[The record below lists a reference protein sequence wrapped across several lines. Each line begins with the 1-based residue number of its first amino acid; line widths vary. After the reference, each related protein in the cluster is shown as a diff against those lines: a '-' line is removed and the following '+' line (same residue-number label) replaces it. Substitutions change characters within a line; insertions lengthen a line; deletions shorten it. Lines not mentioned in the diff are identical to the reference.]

1 MGRPLWK
8 TKAGNLGTIQEQTFY
23 QLQMEATDPDGGD
36 VNYAI
41 VAGSLPPG
49 LVMYENGSILGN
61 PKEIYYLRG
70 VPQDVSEDVTSTFC
84 CRATSTSTNQ
94 ITDRTFS
101 ITVTGEDPPV
111 ITTPDQELA
120 RVLDG
125 RFFSYQLEAIDLDNE
140 PISWAITSGTLPG
153 GLTLDPNTGIISGYV
168 QPEVNLK
175 VEGTVGWS
183 SEGRWDEF
191 PWQFGSSF
199 LSKSYQFE
207 VQATDGK
214 SYDGARY
221 TIYVYAQGNMR
232 ADNGDITIDDDEFLT
247 ADLEVNHT
255 PVLLTKP
262 SDLGTYA
269 ADNYFAYR
277 FEAKDFDDDIVN
289 FTLLVA
295 ASTGWDPLYD
305 LSFAYPVMPS
315 GHGHNPAL
323 IGQAGSFDAGLFD
336 AGEFTLPPGLTLNTE
351 TGWLYGQIPSQVLG
365 QIDYKFAIRVYKRD
379 YPQYISGLTYFTM
392 TLVNDLRYFISWDT
406 DSDLGE
412 IKTGAI
418 SEKFVS
424 ASNGLGRSL
433 IYTLVYDDDVDTKLP
448 QGLSL
453 TSDGLIVGRP
463 SFELTSYDKG
473 ATTFDVNVRQLGVLI
488 GQTTFDREYD
498 FKVKASDSNGELVA
512 YRTFKITITPDS
524 YGPYESLYLKSMPG
538 LEDKEIV
545 RQAISNTDVI
555 PNEILY
561 RNSDPYFGR
570 SRDLRMLLLSG
581 IKASTMTQYV
591 QAMAT
596 NHYRKKFRFSDFKVA
611 RALNDDQSVA
621 YEVVYAEILDD
632 QMESNTVSAPNVI
645 DFTGRIK
652 RDTTVDTS
660 KMIVD
665 NNLDSLDGKSDKVVY
680 PSSLINM
687 RNKMIAD
694 LSLSVLEPLPR
705 WMTSKQEDGRIIG
718 WVPAVVVAY
727 VKPGEGARVAFN
739 IERNNSNINLVSF
752 EVDRYILDNNL
763 SKYYDATNGTY
774 NESEVTTF
782 DTEVSPFEEPVGIV
796 DFAVSSPFNQ
806 IDGLTEEFVRNTL
819 GGLDGINDT
828 YEGKKIIFALQE
840 NYPGYILDENQGWTR
855 NLNSWDDAGW
865 EDTVNG
871 WDHYEVIPGYIDS
884 LDNSTENQR
893 SGIWLITKDSGDL
906 LRLELV
912 TTVDAGQTVQVKYG
926 VRYGGFIMRY
936 GPLPKFDAGE
946 TVPRYEKYQ
955 PVDVAIATTF
965 DNNMTRFINNIS
977 IYQDPDE
984 DDKYL
989 AFPRENIWA

>member
-1 MGRPLWK
+1 MGKPLWK

-36 VNYAI
+36 VEYAI

-49 LVMYENGSILGN
+49 LVMYENGSIIGN
-61 PKEIYYLRG
+61 PKELYYLRG

-84 CRATSTSTNQ
+84 CRATSSSTNQ

-125 RFFSYQLEAIDLDNE
+125 EFFSYQLEAIDLDNE
-140 PISWAITSGTLPG
+140 PISWAITAGELPG
-153 GLTLDPNTGIISGYV
+153 GLTLDTNTGIISGYV

-175 VEGTVGWS
+175 VEANVGWS
-183 SEGRWDEF
+183 SEGRWEEF
-191 PWQFGSSF
+191 PWDFGSSF
-199 LSKSYQFE
+199 ISKSYQFE

-221 TIYVYAQGNMR
+221 TIYVYAHGNMR
-232 ADNGDITIDDDEFLT
+232 ADNGDITTDDDEFLT
-247 ADLEVNHT
+247 ADLETKHT
-255 PVLLTKP
+255 PVLLTRP
-262 SDLGTYA
+262 ADLGVYA

-295 ASTGWDPLYD
+295 VNVGYDNSINGFDST
-305 LSFAYPVMPS
+305 
-315 GHGHNPAL
+315 
-323 IGQAGSFDAGLFD
+323 LFD
-336 AGEFTLPPGLTLNTE
+336 AGDFELPPGLTLNTE

-365 QIDYKFAIRVYKRD
+365 QIDYKFALRVYKRD
-379 YPQYISGLTYFTM
+379 YPDYISGLTYFTM

-406 DSDLGE
+406 PSDLGE
-412 IKTGAI
+412 LKTGSI
-418 SEKFVS
+418 SEKYVS
-424 ASNGLGRSL
+424 ASNGLGRNL

-453 TSDGLIVGRP
+453 NSDGLIVGRP
-463 SFELTSYDKG
+463 SFEITAYDKG
-473 ATTFDVNVRQLGVLI
+473 QTTFDVNVRQLGVLI
-488 GQTTFDREYD
+488 GQTTFDREYV

-512 YRTFKITITPDS
+512 YRTFKLTLAPDG
-524 YGPYESLYLKSMPG
+524 YGPYESLYLKSQPG

-581 IKASTMTQYV
+581 IKASTMSQYI
-591 QAMAT
+591 QAMST
-596 NHYRKKFRFSDFKVA
+596 NHYRKKFRFSNFKVA

-632 QMESNTVSAPNVI
+632 QMENLNTSAPSMI

-665 NNLDSLDGKSDKVVY
+665 TNLSSLDGRTDKIVY

-687 RNKMIAD
+687 RNKMIED

-718 WVPAVVVAY
+718 WVPAVVLAY
-727 VKPGEGARVAFN
+727 VKPGEGDKVAFN

-763 SKYYDATNGTY
+763 SKHYDATSGTY
-774 NESEVTTF
+774 DESLVTTF
-782 DTEVSPFEEPVGIV
+782 DSELGLFEEPVGIV

-806 IDGLTEEFVRNTL
+806 IDGLTQSFVENVL
-819 GGLDGINDT
+819 GGLDGIIDT

-884 LDNSTENQR
+884 FDNSTVNQR
-893 SGIWLITKDSGDL
+893 SGIWEITKDSSNL
-906 LRLELV
+906 FRLNLITV
-912 TTVDAGQTVQVKYG
+912 VDAGETVQVKYG
-926 VRYGGFIMRY
+926 VRYGGFIMQY
-936 GPLPKFDAGE
+936 GPLPKFDVGE

-955 PVDVAIATTF
+955 PVQPGSATTF

-977 IYQDPDE
+977 IYQDPDA